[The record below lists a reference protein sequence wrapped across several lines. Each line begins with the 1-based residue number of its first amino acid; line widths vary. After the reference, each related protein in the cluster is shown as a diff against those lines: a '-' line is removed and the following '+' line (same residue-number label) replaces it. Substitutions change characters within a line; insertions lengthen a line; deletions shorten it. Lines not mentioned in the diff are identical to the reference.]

1 MAELGSPAKHATQ
14 PRAIHACAEF
24 GLSARARSTALAAVD
39 RSPARRRSE
48 PSAVMGSAAEELMVC
63 RLFAGGRW
71 IRTSS
76 TRARCI
82 WLFAPFDAPGCLGR
96 VGSRRSDPA
105 TTIAERV
112 AFGRVPDKIGRQKGR
127 ADPSQ
132 AGKRDNQIHRAR
144 VLEVRIHL
152 PPAES
157 LRTIGSC

>member
-1 MAELGSPAKHATQ
+1 MAGIGATADEPAAQYGS
-14 PRAIHACAEF
+14 
-24 GLSARARSTALAAVD
+24 
-39 RSPARRRSE
+39 SP
-48 PSAVMGSAAEELMVC
+48 LT
-63 RLFAGGRW
+63 AGGRW

-144 VLEVRIHL
+144 VLEDAMGRAARAGNFVAWI
-152 PPAES
+152 
-157 LRTIGSC
+157 